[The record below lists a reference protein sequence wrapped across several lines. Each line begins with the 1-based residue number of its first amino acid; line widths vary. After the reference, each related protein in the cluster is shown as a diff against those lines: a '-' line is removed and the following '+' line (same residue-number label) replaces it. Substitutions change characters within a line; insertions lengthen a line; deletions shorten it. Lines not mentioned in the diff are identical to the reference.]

1 MGTKLRDMMEQLGH
15 LSSDIFNKTL
25 RVVTVERAPF
35 TMKRIGDNN
44 ETEYYGFCVDM
55 VTELSR
61 YLGFD
66 YEMYDVRGF
75 GVKKK
80 SGNWTGQIR
89 EILNENA
96 DFSVAPLSVSPDRQ
110 MVVDFTTP
118 FMHSGVGMVTKAPE
132 LNQMGY
138 FGFVKP
144 FRTEVWLAI
153 MVAFFVI
160 SAAISLVSRWRLR
173 SKVGDPVNDNDDK
186 FTLQNSFWLA
196 LWSVMRKG
204 GEPAPRSPPVRI
216 LVAFWWFFALIVIT
230 TYTANLTASLTVNR
244 MSSSINSLED
254 LAAQTDIPYGLVR
267 GGGYYKFFQSRA
279 TEPEG
284 IIGSGTVFERMWYAM
299 ISIREHG
306 VRNYVEGMGR
316 ARNGSYVYMA
326 DDTTLAYDVITD
338 PECKLMMVGV
348 PFLHRG
354 YGIPTKKGSPLAEA
368 LTLGIL
374 KMQETGTLDLLK
386 TKWWPKNGC
395 PLFGPDPEVKR
406 GDIGLDVFAGVFMVL
421 GAGILLA
428 IIVAACEIIVT
439 GTSTK
444 KESSTDSYDCNDEE
458 LENGY
463 KPETIT
469 AQAEPLSQELLR
481 CIQTGR
487 VKVTVCPT
495 MTS

>member
-1 MGTKLRDMMEQLGH
+1 MGSQLKEMMEQLRH
-15 LSSDIFNKTL
+15 LSGDIFNKTL
-25 RVVTVERAPF
+25 RVVTVQRAPF
-35 TMKRIGDNN
+35 TMTRVGANN
-44 ETEYYGFCVDM
+44 KTEYYGFCVDM

-61 YLGFD
+61 YLGFN

-75 GVKKK
+75 GVKKN
-80 SGNWTGQIR
+80 GNWTGQIR
-89 EILNENA
+89 EILNGNA
-96 DFSVAPLSVSPDRQ
+96 DFSVAPLSVSPERQ

-118 FMHSGVGMVTKAPE
+118 FMHSGVGMVTQAPE
-132 LNQMGY
+132 LDHMGY

-153 MVAFFVI
+153 IGAFLVI

-173 SKVGDPVNDNDDK
+173 SKVGDPGNDNDDK

-254 LAAQTDIPYGLVR
+254 LASQTDIPYGLVR
-267 GGGYYKFFQSRA
+267 GGGYYKFFESRA
-279 TEPEG
+279 VEPE
-284 IIGSGTVFERMWYAM
+284 GSGTVFERMWYAM
-299 ISIREHG
+299 ISNRENG
-306 VRNYVEGMGR
+306 VRNYVEGMSR

-354 YGIPTKKGSPLAEA
+354 YGIPTKKGSPLVEA

-386 TKWWPKNGC
+386 AKWWPKDGC

-428 IIVAACEIIVT
+428 VVVAACEIIFAGRT
-439 GTSTK
+439 QK
-444 KESSTDSYDCNDEE
+444 KESSSNHHDCTGGE
-458 LENGY
+458 LGDRHMP
-463 KPETIT
+463 KKTT
-469 AQAEPLSQELLR
+469 VQVEPLSEELLR

-487 VKVTVCPT
+487 VKITLCPAT
-495 MTS
+495 TTSWN